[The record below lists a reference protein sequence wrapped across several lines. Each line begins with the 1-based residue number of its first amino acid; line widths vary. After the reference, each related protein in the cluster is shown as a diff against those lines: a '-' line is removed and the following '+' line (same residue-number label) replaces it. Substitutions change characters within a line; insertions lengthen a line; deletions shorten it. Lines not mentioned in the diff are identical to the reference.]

1 MVPFA
6 MFVSLYSGESHHWL
20 LPWLFTLPDS
30 HRSLPYDTSA
40 SLQPHRR
47 RASDRIVPVAPP
59 GRRPL
64 TVTLGVILM
73 LLLHGLVLW
82 LILFHQS
89 DKPLPLQGSP
99 EVETTLMLIPNTP
112 KRASPST
119 RPSAALAPAK
129 PVAKP
134 VPAPVPKPV
143 IKPQRPA
150 PQRQAAARPSRPKP
164 APEPAISLQPLNRAL
179 PPPEPAQPPADDF
192 SSRLAARQQQRAE
205 AEAQERQTQDARGS
219 PEQQDNER
227 GKQAALANIASSMK
241 AAGIEKESGGGLFQ
255 LRSVG
260 AHNAE
265 FLFRGWKKEA
275 GRNWS
280 QVLNV
285 EQGSEID
292 VRIAVVKKM
301 IEIIREHT
309 QDDFTWQSQRLG
321 KTITLSAKPADAAG
335 LQQFLLREFFP
346 DYSPPRR

>member
-1 MVPFA
+1 M
-6 MFVSLYSGESHHWL
+6 
-20 LPWLFTLPDS
+20 
-30 HRSLPYDTSA
+30 
-40 SLQPHRR
+40 
-47 RASDRIVPVAPP
+47 
-59 GRRPL
+59 
-64 TVTLGVILM
+64 TLGVIIM
-73 LLLHGLVLW
+73 LLLHALVLW
-82 LILFHQS
+82 LIIYHQS
-89 DKPLPLQGSP
+89 DLPLPVQGSP

-112 KRASPST
+112 KRSARPT
-119 RPSAALAPAK
+119 RPSGVAEPAKPVVKPVVK

-134 VPAPVPKPV
+134 RRA
-143 IKPQRPA
+143 A
-150 PQRQAAARPSRPKP
+150 PQRQATARPSRPKP
-164 APEPAISLQPLNRAL
+164 APEPAITLQPLIRTL

-205 AEAQERQTQDARGS
+205 AEAQERQTQSARGT
-219 PEQQDNER
+219 PEQQENER

-280 QVLNV
+280 QVLSV
-285 EQGSEID
+285 EQGSEED

-346 DYSPPRR
+346 DYSPRRR

>member
-1 MVPFA
+1 M
-6 MFVSLYSGESHHWL
+6 
-20 LPWLFTLPDS
+20 
-30 HRSLPYDTSA
+30 
-40 SLQPHRR
+40 
-47 RASDRIVPVAPP
+47 
-59 GRRPL
+59 
-64 TVTLGVILM
+64 TLGVIIM
-73 LLLHGLVLW
+73 LLLHALVLW
-82 LILFHQS
+82 LIIYHQS
-89 DKPLPLQGSP
+89 DLPLPVQGSP

-112 KRASPST
+112 KRAARPT
-119 RPSAALAPAK
+119 RPSGVAEPAKPVVK

-134 VPAPVPKPV
+134 QP
-143 IKPQRPA
+143 PA
-150 PQRQAAARPSRPKP
+150 PQRQATARPSRPKP
-164 APEPAISLQPLNRAL
+164 APEPAITLQPLIRTL

-192 SSRLAARQQQRAE
+192 SSRLAARQQQRAD
-205 AEAQERQTQDARGS
+205 AEAQERQTQSARGT

-227 GKQAALANIASSMK
+227 GKQAALANIASSLK

-346 DYSPPRR
+346 DYSPRRR